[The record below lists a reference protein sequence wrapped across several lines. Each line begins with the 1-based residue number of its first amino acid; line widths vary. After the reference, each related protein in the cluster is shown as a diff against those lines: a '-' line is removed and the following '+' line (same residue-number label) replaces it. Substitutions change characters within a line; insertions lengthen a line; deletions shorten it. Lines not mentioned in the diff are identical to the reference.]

1 MHANR
6 CLCTVNARVWEHV
19 NPQKTTLRPQEL
31 FVSCKGKKIEKSF
44 CGVIISFSKNV
55 FRACFILIGSWKSG
69 KNFRGGIFELK
80 LKVGLKEIT
89 FLRPNNVAWA

>member
-1 MHANR
+1 MYSQ
-6 CLCTVNARVWEHV
+6 CPSLGTCE
-19 NPQKTTLRPQEL
+19 
-31 FVSCKGKKIEKSF
+31 IEKSF

-80 LKVGLKEIT
+80 LKVGLQEIT